1 MKTIVFSKGDLIK
14 IAENGDHEA
23 FKRMFHYFYAR
34 LLSVARYYVHS
45 HELAEEVVND
55 VFVKIWDKRK
65 KLMQIK
71 KLETYL
77 YVLVKNHALNQIREA
92 SGHRVMSIDKTVLEI
107 TVSSINPEE
116 QFLSQEMLEVFQRSV
131 DALPPKCGLV
141 FRMVKDDRLTYKE
154 VASILNISVK
164 MVEKHVGLG
173 LKRLRKDLDNY
184 ADGATSNLKSHMH
197 KGFLLAAILLL
208 T

>member
-34 LLSVARYYVHS
+34 LLSVARHYVHS

-55 VFVKIWDKRK
+55 VFVKIWNKRK
-65 KLMQIK
+65 KLVQIK
-71 KLETYL
+71 KLEKYL

-107 TVSSINPEE
+107 TVSSVNPEE
-116 QFLSQEMLEVFQRSV
+116 QFLSKEMLEVFQRSV

-141 FRMVKDDRLTYKE
+141 FRMVKDDQLTYKE

-184 ADGATSNLKSHMH
+184 VDGASNLKSHMH
-197 KGFLLAAILLL
+197 KGLLLAAILLL